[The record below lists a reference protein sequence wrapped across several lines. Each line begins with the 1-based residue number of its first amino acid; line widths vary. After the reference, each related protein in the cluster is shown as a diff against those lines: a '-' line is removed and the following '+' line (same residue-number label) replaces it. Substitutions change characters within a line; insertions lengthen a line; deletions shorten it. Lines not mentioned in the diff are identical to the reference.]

1 MANNKNY
8 KVQVPELEY
17 FSERFEFITNE
28 NLKTNL
34 SISFQ
39 YIVFL
44 IKVETELQTTGAVE
58 YSIFKNIIQY
68 TASIVEGVM
77 HYGLEYAIK
86 SRQVSEQSV
95 MPKVESFSSKKLLHK
110 IDDKTEILGVTKIK
124 KHERFK
130 KNTQFKTI
138 CDAYKKGKLLNA
150 NLIDQVNTLREK
162 RNRIHLA
169 GLTQIENYYTKS
181 DINSAF
187 KTANEVIAAVKDIT
201 SDNIK

>member
-1 MANNKNY
+1 MAKSKNY
-8 KVQVPELEY
+8 KVEVPELEY
-17 FSERFEFITNE
+17 FSDRFEFISNE
-28 NLKTNL
+28 TLKTNL

-77 HYGLEYAIK
+77 HYGLEHSIK
-86 SRQVSEQSV
+86 NNQVTEQSV
-95 MPKVESFSSKKLLHK
+95 MPKFESFSSKKLLYR
-110 IDDKTEILGVTKIK
+110 INNNTEILGVTKIK
-124 KHERFK
+124 KHEKFK

-138 CDAYKKGKLLNA
+138 CDAYKKGKLFKSD
-150 NLIDQVNTLREK
+150 LIEQVNILREK
-162 RNRIHLA
+162 RNKIHLA

-187 KTANEVIAAVKDIT
+187 TTANKVIAIVKKIT
-201 SDNIK
+201 TNKMA